1 MINRDGGAMVDR
13 SETEREIAA
22 AAAVQFGGEPVSAM
36 PSGGLLLKG
45 SGIWIVRL
53 GAVRLF
59 SVVAGEDGG
68 YGKRSHLFDAGAG
81 SVLFGLGEQLGRT
94 SVSTKA
100 SVLAVGLEDAELV
113 PMPRASIYTLA
124 ADPDLYRWMTEQ
136 LDRWIEAWRDALAG
150 EDEGGAASETSI
162 RADVALQWVRLHD
175 PEAEPLRWRVRGLEL
190 PLPDGNATAFPLGGA
205 SCLISPGAADLIRM
219 NTSDWWRGDPE
230 WSGLDAFHA
239 LALTALQRLRELDSL
254 AEQARFDARASQ
266 DQYMLNRAIARL
278 QGVHSGDEG
287 LSFIDD
293 ADGQRPLVA
302 AAQAVGRYLGIEVRP
317 SQHATDAGGD
327 PIQAIADASRFRARE
342 VALAGRWWRED
353 NGPLLA
359 FSKPDDRPVALLPH
373 KTGRYRLF
381 DPADGSLRDV
391 TETMAGQLK
400 NTAIMF
406 YKPLPFRKLKLNDI
420 IRAGI
425 QRGIWSDLA
434 VMLSLGAIVGLL
446 GLLTPILTGIL
457 YDKIVPDGDRPQLVQ
472 MAFILASSAVA
483 VFLFETARG
492 VAMLR
497 IEGRV
502 DMTIQAAVWDRL
514 LRMPVSFFRGYS
526 SGDLSM
532 RVNSIAAIRRKLS
545 GIAVS
550 SLFSGL
556 FSVFFLVLL
565 FMYHSGIALIAL
577 GLSAAGILVT
587 TAFSVAQLRYQRE
600 LMQQQGHLRSLMV
613 QLLAGIAKF
622 RVAAAESRAFY
633 LWASL
638 FGKQNR
644 IQFHMSKLEA
654 YYAVF
659 QTMFPIGTSMV
670 LYDSV
675 VSFGASSISTGNF
688 IAFFAAFSAMQ
699 SGMMAM
705 SASLLS
711 ILSVVTL
718 YERAK
723 PILQALPEEA
733 DGGEFPGSL
742 GGGVEL
748 SHVCF
753 RYAADGALT
762 IRDVSL
768 KVNPG
773 AFVAIVGESGS
784 GKSTLLRLMLGFEK
798 PESGIIGYDGKDL
811 ARLDIQAVRRQLGVV
826 LQNGGLMAGDLYS
839 NIVGSSGLS
848 VDDAWEAARIAGL
861 EEDIRDMPMGMHT
874 VLPDGG
880 GMLSGGQVQRLL
892 IARAVVR
899 KPKILFFDE
908 ATSALDNRTQ
918 AAVSDSL
925 ERLQATRIVIAHRLS
940 TIRHADLIIVLNR
953 GEIVQQGTY
962 EELMSRQGLF
972 AEMAKR
978 QTV

>member
-1 MINRDGGAMVDR
+1 MVSR

-22 AAAVQFGGEPVSAM
+22 AAAERFGEEAASAM
-36 PSGGLLLKG
+36 QPGGLLLNG

-59 SVVAGEDGG
+59 SVVADEGGG
-68 YGKRSHLFDAGAG
+68 YGKRSHLFDAGEG
-81 SVLFGLGEQLGRT
+81 SVLFGLGEPQGA
-94 SVSTKA
+94 KA
-100 SVLAVGLEDAELV
+100 NILAVGLGETELV
-113 PMPRASIYTLA
+113 PMSRASIRAMA
-124 ADPDLYRWMTEQ
+124 ADPELRRWMTGQ
-136 LDRWIEAWRDALAG
+136 LDRWMEAWHKALAG
-150 EDEGGAASETSI
+150 EEGAGAASETAI
-162 RADVALQWVRLHD
+162 RADAALRWVRLRD
-175 PEAEPLRWRVRGLEL
+175 PEAEPLRWQVRGLEL
-190 PLPDGNATAFPLGGA
+190 PLPSGGATAFPLGGA
-205 SCLISPGAADLIRM
+205 GWLINPGTAELIRSD
-219 NTSDWWRGDPE
+219 TADWWRGDPQ

-239 LALTALQRLRELDSL
+239 LALTALHRLREQETL
-254 AEQARFDARASQ
+254 AEHARLHARASQ
-266 DQYMLNRAIARL
+266 DQHMLNRALTRL
-278 QGVHSGDEG
+278 QGVHSGDDG
-287 LSFIDD
+287 LSSIDD
-293 ADGQRPLVA
+293 EDGQSPLVA

-317 SQHATDAGGD
+317 PQHASDAGGE
-327 PIQAIADASRFRARE
+327 PIQAIADASRFRIRG

-359 FSKPDDRPVALLPH
+359 FAEPDGRPVALLPR
-373 KTGRYRLF
+373 KPGRYRLF
-381 DPADGSLRDV
+381 DPADGSLNAV
-391 TETMAGQLK
+391 TETTAGQLK
-400 NTAIMF
+400 SAAYMF
-406 YKPLPFRKLKLNDI
+406 YKPLPFRMLKLNDI
-420 IRAGI
+420 VRAGM
-425 QRGIWSDLA
+425 QRGIWRDLA

-446 GLLTPILTGIL
+446 GLLTPILTGFL
-457 YDKIVPDGDRPQLVQ
+457 YDTIVPDADRPQLAQ
-472 MAFILASSAVA
+472 TAFILASSAVA

-502 DMTIQAAVWDRL
+502 DMTVQAAVWDRL

-556 FSVFFLVLL
+556 FSVFYLILL
-565 FMYHSGIALIAL
+565 FLYHPGIALIAL

-587 TAFSVAQLRYQRE
+587 TAFSIAQLRYQRE
-600 LMQQQGHLRSLMV
+600 FMQQQGQLRSLMV

-644 IQFHMSKLEA
+644 IQFQMSKLES

-659 QTMFPIGTSMV
+659 QAMFPIATSMA
-670 LYDSV
+670 LYYSV
-675 VSFGASSISTGNF
+675 VSFGAKSISTGNF
-688 IAFFAAFSAMQ
+688 IAFFAAFSALQ
-699 SGMMAM
+699 SGLMAM

-723 PILQALPEEA
+723 PILRALPEEA
-733 DGGEFPGSL
+733 DGGDFPGPL
-742 GGGVEL
+742 GGGLEL
-748 SHVCF
+748 SRVFF
-753 RYAADGALT
+753 RYAADGAWT
-762 IRDVSL
+762 VRDVSL
-768 KVNPG
+768 KVHPG

-798 PESGIIGYDGKDL
+798 PESGTIAYDGKDL
-811 ARLDIQAVRRQLGVV
+811 ARLDVQAVRRQTGVV

-861 EEDIRDMPMGMHT
+861 EEDIREMPMEMHT

-880 GMLSGGQVQRLL
+880 GTLSGGQVQRLL

-899 KPKILFFDE
+899 KPKLLFFDE

-925 ERLQATRIVIAHRLS
+925 GRLKATRIVIAHRLS
-940 TIRHADLIIVLNR
+940 TIRHADLIVVLNR

-962 EELMSRQGLF
+962 AELVSREGLF